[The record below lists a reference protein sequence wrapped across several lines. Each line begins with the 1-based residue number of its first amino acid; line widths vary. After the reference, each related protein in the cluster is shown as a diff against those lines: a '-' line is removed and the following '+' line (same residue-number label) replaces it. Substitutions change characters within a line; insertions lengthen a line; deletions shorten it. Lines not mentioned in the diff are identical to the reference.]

1 MGPER
6 YHFVFLF
13 FGITKAL
20 LTILIVLEECSGFHF
35 SECLVQ
41 VLFTGE
47 KIGVGLGKTRKD
59 AQQQAAE
66 NALHNLAGKT
76 SILFSI
82 PLLGYLYFVPSF
94 FLLVLHQMLTL
105 FLKYVA

>member
-1 MGPER
+1 M
-6 YHFVFLF
+6 L
-13 FGITKAL
+13 K
-20 LTILIVLEECSGFHF
+20 CCKFHV

-66 NALHNLAGKT
+66 NALHNLAGT
-76 SILFSI
+76 NA
-82 PLLGYLYFVPSF
+82 F
-94 FLLVLHQMLTL
+94 FL
-105 FLKYVA
+105 FL

>member
-1 MGPER
+1 MAD
-6 YHFVFLF
+6 FIFS
-13 FGITKAL
+13 A
-20 LTILIVLEECSGFHF
+20 CS
-35 SECLVQ
+35 VQ

-76 SILFSI
+76 ASSFLFHYLDMLLFHSI
-82 PLLGYLYFVPSF
+82 F
-94 FLLVLHQMLTL
+94 FLLILH
-105 FLKYVA
+105 

>member
-1 MGPER
+1 MLECGR
-6 YHFVFLF
+6 FHLF
-13 FGITKAL
+13 FA
-20 LTILIVLEECSGFHF
+20 CS
-35 SECLVQ
+35 VQ

-76 SILFSI
+76 ASSFLFHSI
-82 PLLGYLYFVPSF
+82 F
-94 FLLVLHQMLTL
+94 FLLILH
-105 FLKYVA
+105 